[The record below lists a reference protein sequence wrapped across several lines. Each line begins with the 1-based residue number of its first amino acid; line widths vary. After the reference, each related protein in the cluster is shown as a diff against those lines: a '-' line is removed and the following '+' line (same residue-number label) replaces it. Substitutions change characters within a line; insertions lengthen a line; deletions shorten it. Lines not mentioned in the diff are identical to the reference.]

1 MIRSSASVKH
11 VHQFKIELLDISPP
25 IWRRIQVPESYTF
38 WALHVA
44 IQDAMGW
51 EEYHLHEFRVKRK
64 HAQKIMRIGLSDD
77 DEFEEDTETEIGW
90 TIGFERVFWSEVGS
104 VFEYEY
110 DFGDGWVHE
119 VTHVGIRKPDD
130 AS

>member
-1 MIRSSASVKH
+1 M
-11 VHQFKIELLDISPP
+11 
-25 IWRRIQVPESYTF
+25 PESYTF
-38 WALHVA
+38 WALHIA